1 MLHHTSTLFTISTH
15 SSNILLQHDRKLSSN
30 QFVCRLP
37 IYIYIFRRYDLSEN
51 ACHVDLKEQ
60 QFVRRHFLSL
70 WGPVQVDAAGRGP
83 RERKTSVHL
92 FVDCRTPLFGC

>member
-1 MLHHTSTLFTISTH
+1 MSFA
-15 SSNILLQHDRKLSSN
+15 D
-30 QFVCRLP
+30 
-37 IYIYIFRRYDLSEN
+37 IYIFRRYDLSEN
-51 ACHVDLKEQ
+51 AYHVDLKEQ